1 MKRERMREMERKS
14 LVVDNDPIMLKW
26 ITNLLEREGYQVLT
40 GENGLSALDI
50 LKTYRPDVIFTD
62 LIMPNIDGE
71 KLCQVIRKDPALKD
85 VFLVVFSAVT
95 SEENIHLYE
104 TGADLCI
111 AKCSFDKMAEH
122 IRNALSQIERRT
134 HMDKAHRII
143 GLDDSFSRQITK
155 ELLSGRKHFELILGN
170 MEEGI
175 LELTPQGK
183 IVYCNPSAQSLI
195 GLPDEKLL
203 ASNFIDLFQD
213 RDRERI
219 VGLLSTLGGDRR
231 RVNGDPP
238 LQLNGKHVS
247 LTFLPIPDNGHR
259 TTILLIND
267 VSERK
272 RMEAQLLHAQ
282 KMEAIGTLA
291 GGIAHDFNNLLM
303 VVQGNVSLMLFD
315 MNPSH
320 PHYEMLR
327 SIEKKVQNGSRLTA
341 QLLGYARKG
350 RYEVKPILLNQLV
363 EETAEAFGR
372 ARKNIVIHKDF
383 HPDLLPLEADP
394 GQMEQVLMN
403 LLVNAADA
411 MPHGGELFL
420 RTSNVTH
427 QDIRSDLYEAAPG
440 NYVLLS
446 VTDTGIGMD
455 PKTMERI
462 FDPFFTTKELG
473 RGTGLGLASV
483 YGIIKGHNGY
493 INVQSE
499 VGKGATFLIYL
510 PASEGKVE
518 EQIKKSEELLMGKE
532 TILLVDDEEHI
543 LDVGE
548 KILKTLG
555 YKVLIAHN
563 GDQAVELYET
573 NRDQIDL
580 VILDLIMPRKG
591 GGETF
596 DALKELN
603 PAVRVLL
610 SSGYSMNG
618 QTREIMK
625 RGCNGFIQKPFSIK
639 ELSQKLREILDK
651 KEMK

>member
-1 MKRERMREMERKS
+1 M
-14 LVVDNDPIMLKW
+14 DNDPIMLKW
-26 ITNLLEREGYQVLT
+26 ITHLLEKEGYRVLT
-40 GENGLSALDI
+40 GEDGLTALEI
-50 LKTYRPDVIFTD
+50 LKTYRPDIIFTD
-62 LIMPNIDGE
+62 LIMPNIGGE
-71 KLCQVIRKDPALKD
+71 KLCQVIRKDPVLRNT
-85 VFLVVFSAVT
+85 FLVVFSAT
-95 SEENIHLYE
+95 ASEENLHLYE

-111 AKCSFDKMAEH
+111 AKCSFDRMAKH
-122 IRNALSQIERRT
+122 IRKALDQAEGRIQ
-134 HMDKAHRII
+134 MDHTQNLI
-143 GLDDSFSRQITK
+143 GLDDTFPRQITK
-155 ELLSGRKHFELILGN
+155 ELLSDKKHLELILGN

-175 LELTPQGK
+175 LEITPQGK
-183 IVYCNPSAQSLI
+183 IVYCNPSALSLV
-195 GLPDEKLL
+195 GLTEEKLL
-203 ASNFIDLFQD
+203 AYHFIDLFQD

-219 VGLLSTLGGDRR
+219 KGLLSTLGSDRR

-238 LQLNGKHVS
+238 LQLNGRHVS
-247 LTFLPIPDNGHR
+247 LTFLPIPDNGRR
-259 TTILLIND
+259 TTIILIND

-303 VVQGNVSLMLFD
+303 VVQGNVSLMLLD

-372 ARKNIVIHKDF
+372 ARKNIVIHKDL
-383 HPDLLPLEADP
+383 HPDLLPLEAGP

-427 QDIRSDLYEAAPG
+427 QDIQSDLYEAAPG

-493 INVQSE
+493 IHVQSE
-499 VGKGATFLIYL
+499 LGKGATFLIYL

-518 EQIKKSEELLMGKE
+518 EQTKKSEDLLMG
-532 TILLVDDEEHI
+532 
-543 LDVGE
+543 GE
-548 KILKTLG
+548 K
-555 YKVLIAHN
+555 
-563 GDQAVELYET
+563 
-573 NRDQIDL
+573 
-580 VILDLIMPRKG
+580 P
-591 GGETF
+591 
-596 DALKELN
+596 
-603 PAVRVLL
+603 
-610 SSGYSMNG
+610 SSSWMMRNISS
-618 QTREIMK
+618 RWE
-625 RGCNGFIQKPFSIK
+625 
-639 ELSQKLREILDK
+639 K
-651 KEMK
+651 KF

>member
-1 MKRERMREMERKS
+1 MIRERTGEMERKS
-14 LVVDNDPIMLKW
+14 LVVDNDPVMLKW
-26 ITNLLEREGYQVLT
+26 ITNLLEKEGYQVLT
-40 GENGLSALDI
+40 GEDGLSALDI
-50 LKTYRPDVIFTD
+50 LKSHRPDIIFTD

-71 KLCQVIRKDPALKD
+71 KLCQMIRKDPDLKN
-85 VFLVVFSAVT
+85 VFLVVFSAT
-95 SEENIHLYE
+95 ASEEEINLLQF
-104 TGADLCI
+104 GADLCI
-111 AKCSFDKMAEH
+111 AKCSFDKMTKH
-122 IRNALSQIERRT
+122 IRKALDEVDRRAPVART
-134 HMDKAHRII
+134 EHVI
-143 GLDDSFSRQITK
+143 GLEDAFPRQITK
-155 ELLSGRKHFELILGN
+155 ELLSDRKHFEVILGS
-170 MEEGI
+170 MAEGI
-175 LELTPQGK
+175 LEITPHGR
-183 IVYCNPSAQSLI
+183 IVYSNPSAISLI
-195 GLPDEKLL
+195 GIPEEKLL
-203 ASNFIDLFQD
+203 ASNLLNLFYD
-213 RDRERI
+213 KDKERMK
-219 VGLLSTLGGDRR
+219 GLLSTFSAQRKT
-231 RVNGDPP
+231 VNGDPP
-238 LQLNGKHVS
+238 LQLNGKQVS
-247 LTFLPIPDNGHR
+247 LSLLPILDKEHR
-259 TTILLIND
+259 TTIILLND

-272 RMEAQLLHAQ
+272 KMEAQLLHAQ

-303 VVQGNVSLMLFD
+303 VVQGNVSLMLLD

-372 ARKNIVIHKDF
+372 TRKNIVIHM
-383 HPDLLPLEADP
+383 DLYRDLHPLEADP

-411 MPHGGELFL
+411 MPVGGNLFL
-420 RTSNVTH
+420 QTLNVTH
-427 QDIRSDLYEAAPG
+427 QEIQADLYEPVPG

-455 PKTMERI
+455 QKTMERI

-473 RGTGLGLASV
+473 RGTGLGLASA

-493 INVQSE
+493 INVRSE
-499 VGKGATFLIYL
+499 VGKGAAFLTYL

-518 EQIKKSEELLMGKE
+518 EQIKKGEEVLMGRE
-532 TILLVDDEEHI
+532 TVLLVDDEEHV

-555 YKVLIAHN
+555 YKVLIADS
-563 GDQAVELYET
+563 GEKAVELYKT
-573 NRDQIDL
+573 NRDKIDL
-580 VILDLIMPRKG
+580 VILDLIMPHKG

-596 DALKELN
+596 DALREIHSEVK
-603 PAVRVLL
+603 ALL

-618 QTREIMK
+618 QTREIM
-625 RGCNGFIQKPFSIK
+625 RHGCKGFIQKPFSIK
-639 ELSQKLREILDK
+639 ELSLKLREILDK
-651 KEMK
+651 K

>member
-1 MKRERMREMERKS
+1 MEKKS
-14 LVVDNDPIMLKW
+14 LVVDNDPVMLKW
-26 ITNLLEREGYQVLT
+26 ITNLLEKEGYQVLT
-40 GENGLSALDI
+40 GEDGLSALDI
-50 LKTYRPDVIFTD
+50 LKTYRPDIIFTD

-71 KLCQVIRKDPALKD
+71 KLCEMIRKDPDLKN
-85 VFLVVFSAVT
+85 VFLVVFSAT
-95 SEENIHLYE
+95 ASEEETNILQF
-104 TGADLCI
+104 GADLCI
-111 AKCSFDKMAEH
+111 AKCSFDKMTKH
-122 IRNALSQIERRT
+122 IQKALDEVDRRAPVAGT
-134 HMDKAHRII
+134 GHVI
-143 GLDDSFSRQITK
+143 GLEDSFPRQITK
-155 ELLSGRKHFELILGN
+155 ELLSDRKHFEVILGS
-170 MEEGI
+170 MAEGI
-175 LELTPQGK
+175 LEITPQGR
-183 IVYCNPSAQSLI
+183 IVYSNPSAVSLI
-195 GLPDEKLL
+195 GIPEEKLL
-203 ASNFIDLFQD
+203 ASNLLNLFHDKDQ
-213 RDRERI
+213 ERMK
-219 VGLLSTLGGDRR
+219 GLLSTFNTHRKT
-231 RVNGDPP
+231 VNGDPP
-238 LQLNGKHVS
+238 LQLDGKQVS
-247 LTFLPIPDNGHR
+247 LSLLPILDKEHR
-259 TTILLIND
+259 TTIILLND

-272 RMEAQLLHAQ
+272 KMETQLLQAQ

-303 VVQGNVSLMLFD
+303 VVQGNVSLMLLD

-372 ARKNIVIHKDF
+372 TRKNIVIHM
-383 HPDLLPLEADP
+383 DLYRDLHPLEADP

-411 MPHGGELFL
+411 MPVGGNLFL
-420 RTSNVTH
+420 KTANVTH
-427 QDIRSDLYEAAPG
+427 LEIQGDLYEAVPG

-455 PKTMERI
+455 RKTMERI

-493 INVQSE
+493 INVRSE
-499 VGKGATFLIYL
+499 AGKGATFLTYL

-518 EQIKKSEELLMGKE
+518 EQIKKDEEVLMGRE
-532 TILLVDDEEHI
+532 TVLLVDDEEHV

-555 YKVLIAHN
+555 YKVLIADR
-563 GDQAVELYET
+563 GEKAVELYKT

-580 VILDLIMPRKG
+580 VILDLIMPQKG

-596 DALKELN
+596 DALREIHSEMK
-603 PAVRVLL
+603 VLL

-618 QTREIMK
+618 QTEEIMR
-625 RGCNGFIQKPFSIK
+625 RGCKGFIQKPFSIK

-651 KEMK
+651 K

>member
-1 MKRERMREMERKS
+1 MIRERMGEMEKKS
-14 LVVDNDPIMLKW
+14 LVVDNDPVMLKW
-26 ITNLLEREGYQVLT
+26 ITNLLEKEGYQVLT
-40 GENGLSALDI
+40 GEDGLSALDI
-50 LKTYRPDVIFTD
+50 LKSYRPDIIFTD

-71 KLCQVIRKDPALKD
+71 KLCEMIRKDPDLKN
-85 VFLVVFSAVT
+85 VFLVVFSAT
-95 SEENIHLYE
+95 ASEEETNILQF
-104 TGADLCI
+104 GADLCI
-111 AKCSFDKMAEH
+111 AKCSFDKMTKH
-122 IRNALSQIERRT
+122 IRKALDEVDQRVPVARAG
-134 HMDKAHRII
+134 HVI
-143 GLDDSFSRQITK
+143 GLEDTFPRQIIK
-155 ELLSGRKHFELILGN
+155 ELLSDRKHFEVILGS
-170 MEEGI
+170 MAEGI
-175 LELTPQGK
+175 LEITPQGR
-183 IVYCNPSAQSLI
+183 IVYSNPSAISLI
-195 GLPDEKLL
+195 GIPEEKLL
-203 ASNFIDLFQD
+203 ASNLLNLFHDKDQ
-213 RDRERI
+213 ERMK
-219 VGLLSTLGGDRR
+219 GLLSTFNAHRKT
-231 RVNGDPP
+231 VNGDPP
-238 LQLNGKHVS
+238 LQLNGKQVS
-247 LTFLPIPDNGHR
+247 LSLLPILDKEHR
-259 TTILLIND
+259 TTIILLND

-272 RMEAQLLHAQ
+272 KMETQLLQAQ

-303 VVQGNVSLMLFD
+303 VVQGNVSLMLLD

-372 ARKNIVIHKDF
+372 TRKNIVIHM
-383 HPDLLPLEADP
+383 DLYRDLHPLEADP

-411 MPHGGELFL
+411 MPVGGNLFL
-420 RTSNVTH
+420 KTANVTH
-427 QDIRSDLYEAAPG
+427 LEIQADLYEPVPG

-455 PKTMERI
+455 RKTMERI

-493 INVQSE
+493 INVRSE
-499 VGKGATFLIYL
+499 AGKGATFLTYL

-518 EQIKKSEELLMGKE
+518 EQIKKGEELLMGREKV
-532 TILLVDDEEHI
+532 LLVDDEEYV

-555 YKVLIAHN
+555 YKVLIADS
-563 GDQAVELYET
+563 GEKAVELYKT

-580 VILDLIMPRKG
+580 VILDLIMPQKG

-596 DALKELN
+596 DALREIHSEMK
-603 PAVRVLL
+603 ALL

-618 QTREIMK
+618 QTEEIMR
-625 RGCNGFIQKPFSIK
+625 RGCKGFIQKPFSIK

-651 KEMK
+651 K